1 MDKYRQFID
10 NVRRSRPQMPHP
22 DEVTARIAEHTGAM
36 PQDTPARPAPLRTG
50 RIRLAA
56 ALTGIAAAA
65 VLVLSLSQ
73 ALSSEGAEGMTDVST
88 ISASIAD
95 KHSID
100 RYRELQVQARRYS
113 AAKARTLKIYR
124 HENIEN

>member
-1 MDKYRQFID
+1 MDKYRQFIED
-10 NVRRSRPQMPHP
+10 VRRSRPQMPHP
-22 DEVTARIAEHTGAM
+22 EEVTARIAEHTGAM
-36 PQDTPARPAPLRTG
+36 PQDTTARPDPLRTG

-65 VLVLSLSQ
+65 SLVLTLSQ
-73 ALSSEGAEGMTDVST
+73 ALSSEGTEGMTDVCT
-88 ISASIAD
+88 ISAAVAGR
-95 KHSID
+95 HSID

-113 AAKARTLKIYR
+113 AAKARALKIYR